1 MHKLCFFIFILL
13 SFFLQFQI
21 LVYFFTFFPGTG
33 DMVIV
38 ILFVLY
44 VCVMRIMIEK
54 ITWSI
59 IIYLLQK
66 IENQFKLNKIFG
78 VLQEQFRDMGENV
91 QDLYSCSSILT
102 HLRSLFPFYI
112 SWWNQK
118 TYCFEYFL
126 GVYKESK
133 GLKWVQPN

>member
-1 MHKLCFFIFILL
+1 MFFHFYFIIIFPSISDFSLL
-13 SFFLQFQI
+13 F
-21 LVYFFTFFPGTG
+21 YFFPRYWRYADCNT
-33 DMVIV
+33 VC
-38 ILFVLY
+38 LY

-59 IIYLLQK
+59 IIYLLQE

>member
-1 MHKLCFFIFILL
+1 
-13 SFFLQFQI
+13 
-21 LVYFFTFFPGTG
+21 
-33 DMVIV
+33 MVIV

-59 IIYLLQK
+59 IIYLLQE

-112 SWWNQK
+112 S
-118 TYCFEYFL
+118 
-126 GVYKESK
+126 
-133 GLKWVQPN
+133 